1 LIALFAQAAD
11 AGGSPFGGS
20 LNMLFLVGIFFL
32 IFYFMIMRP
41 QQQQQRKH
49 KSFIDGLKKGDE
61 VVTSGG
67 MVGRVAAVQGDVLSV
82 EIAPNVKVRILKSQ
96 VSGAYAPKETPA
108 APAAPAAEEPAK
120 K

>member
-20 LNMLFLVGIFFL
+20 PLNMVFLVGIFFL

-49 KSFIDGLKKGDE
+49 KAFIDALKKGDE
-61 VVTSGG
+61 VVTTGG
-67 MVGRVAAVQGDVLSV
+67 IVARVAAVQGDVLSV
-82 EIAPNVKVRILKSQ
+82 EIAPNVKVRVLKSQ
-96 VSGAYAPKETPA
+96 ISGAYAAKET
-108 APAAPAAEEPAK
+108 PAAPAAEEPAK

>member
-1 LIALFAQAAD
+1 MIALFAQAAD
-11 AGGSPFGGS
+11 PSGSPFGGS

-49 KSFIDGLKKGDE
+49 KAFLDSLKKGDE

-67 MVGRVAAVQGDVLSV
+67 IVGKVAAVAGDVLTV
-82 EIAPNVKVRILKSQ
+82 EIAPNVKVRVLKGQ
-96 VSGAYAPKETPA
+96 VSGAYVAKEAPS
-108 APAAPAAEEPAK
+108 APSAEEPAK

>member
-1 LIALFAQAAD
+1 LIALLAQAAD
-11 AGGSPFGGS
+11 GGGSPFGGS

-61 VVTSGG
+61 VVTTGG
-67 MVGRVAAVQGDVLSV
+67 IVGKVAAVLGDVLNV
-82 EIAPNVKVRILKSQ
+82 EIAPNVKVRVLKSQ
-96 VSGAYAPKETPA
+96 VSGAYAAKETPA
-108 APAAPAAEEPAK
+108 APPAEEPAK